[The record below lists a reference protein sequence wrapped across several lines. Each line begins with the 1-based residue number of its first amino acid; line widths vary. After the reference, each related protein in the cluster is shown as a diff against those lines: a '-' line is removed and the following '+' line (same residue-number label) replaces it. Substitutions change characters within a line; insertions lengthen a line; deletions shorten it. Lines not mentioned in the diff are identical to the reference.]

1 MLSKISSFY
10 YQFFFIDSLD
20 KSPENVQNLN
30 ALRPR
35 ILQIVRKGAISALD
49 RGPRVGGQVV
59 NTQIRLHNVV
69 IGRGTADSFIMATAT
84 QCVQKVGYYLIP
96 CPRKLSR
103 MFVKDPTTYINFKHP
118 TAISVCP

>member
-1 MLSKISSFY
+1 M
-10 YQFFFIDSLD
+10 D

-84 QCVQKVGYYLIP
+84 QCVQKVRCYYIP
-96 CPRKLSR
+96 YVRNLLK
-103 MFVKDPTTYINFKHP
+103 MFVDVSM
-118 TAISVCP
+118 SVCP

>member
-1 MLSKISSFY
+1 M
-10 YQFFFIDSLD
+10 FFSLD

-30 ALRPR
+30 GLRLR

-59 NTQIRLHNVV
+59 NTQIRLHNLT

-84 QCVQKVGYYLIP
+84 QCVQKVCLLYLFCSNLIE
-96 CPRKLSR
+96 KSSEI
-103 MFVKDPTTYINFKHP
+103 FPTSY
-118 TAISVCP
+118 

>member
-1 MLSKISSFY
+1 M
-10 YQFFFIDSLD
+10 D

-35 ILQIVRKGAISALD
+35 ILQILRKGAISALD

-59 NTQIRLHNVV
+59 DTQIRLHNVV

-84 QCVQKVGYYLIP
+84 QCVQKVRCHYIP
-96 CPRKLSR
+96 YARNLLK
-103 MFVKDPTTYINFKHP
+103 MFVDVSM
-118 TAISVCP
+118 SVCP

>member
-1 MLSKISSFY
+1 M
-10 YQFFFIDSLD
+10 D

-84 QCVQKVGYYLIP
+84 QCVQKVGYYFIP
-96 CPRKLSR
+96 CLRKLTKMLVTDR
-103 MFVKDPTTYINFKHP
+103 TTYINFKNSRFNHVRL
-118 TAISVCP
+118 SVKEVCPERLYC